1 MKLTILGYTC
11 TVHLYILGNTMTV
24 EISYTQARETLAK
37 LLDEVTHDR
46 EIVIIKRRGQA
57 DAALIAADELSSLL
71 ETAYLLRSPANA
83 KRLLETLGRALQNDG
98 QPLTADALRQVV
110 GLGE

>member
-1 MKLTILGYTC
+1 MP
-11 TVHLYILGNTMTV
+11 V
-24 EISYTQARETLAK
+24 EITYTQARDTLAR
-37 LLDEVTHDR
+37 LLDEVTQDR

-57 DAALIAADELSSLL
+57 DAALIAADELSGLI

-83 KRLLETLGRALQNDG
+83 KRLLDALGRALKNEG
-98 QPLTADALRQVV
+98 QLLTTYSLRHEV